1 MRLTPVI
8 SKQEAQAA
16 PNFIEAFCFSID
28 QIGRFVYILGDKVGG
43 IYQVAT
49 VDITSPLKM
58 PAVGVI
64 ISKPSATECI
74 VQMSGLVVGLY
85 NSLTPGSLIMPD
97 TNGAP
102 SHSVAYPSTG
112 LRILQVVGLAVSSED
127 FRFMDGTPTKL
138 RPIV

>member
-1 MRLTPVI
+1 MRLSPVI
-8 SKQEAQAA
+8 SKYEAQAA
-16 PNFIEAFCFSID
+16 PSFIEAYCFSID
-28 QIGRFVYILGDKVGG
+28 EIGRFVYVLGDAVGG

-74 VQMSGLVVGLY
+74 VQMSGKVTGLY

-97 TNGAP
+97 TSGAP
-102 SHSVAYPSTG
+102 SHSVAYPSVG
-112 LRILQVVGLAVSSED
+112 LRILQVVGLAISSTD
-127 FRFMDGTPTKL
+127 FKFMEGIPTKL
-138 RPIV
+138 RPIT